1 MKNQKKF
8 FFNKE
13 DNAIKELLDNKK
25 MQNIVGGL
33 EVDYSKAVYGDTHG
47 GTTYTRMKPKN

>member
-13 DNAIKELLDNKK
+13 DNVIIELLENDK
-25 MQNIVGGL
+25 MHNIVGGL
-33 EVDYSKAVYGDTHG
+33 EADYSKIVYGDTHG
-47 GTTYTRMKPKN
+47 GTTYTRIKPKN